1 MTVLPKPTSSSLPG
15 TPQGIL
21 ERVHDWVTTVDH
33 KKLGLL
39 YIFSGLFFF
48 LIGGIEAGIMRWQ
61 LVSPANDV
69 VGPVTFNQMF
79 TMHGTTMVFL
89 VGMPVLLG
97 FGNFLVPLMI
107 GTRDMAFPRLNAWGF
122 WMFLFGGLLLYFSFI
137 GSSGLFGTQGAPD
150 VGWFAYAP
158 LTSRTFN
165 RGNNVDYWILGILV
179 SGFGSMATGINLVVT
194 ILCLRCKGMTL
205 MRMPIMVWSMLVTGF
220 LVMIAIPVLTAAQVM
235 LLFDRFLDAHF
246 SNPQLDGSALLWQH
260 LFWFFG
266 HP

>member
-1 MTVLPKPTSSSLPG
+1 MTVLPKPTSASLPA
-15 TPQGIL
+15 TPHGIL
-21 ERVHDWVTTVDH
+21 ERVHDWVTTCDH

-61 LVSPANDV
+61 LAQPANDV

-97 FGNFLVPLMI
+97 FGNYLIPLMI

-137 GSSGLFGTQGAPD
+137 GSSGLYGASGAPD
-150 VGWFAYAP
+150 VGWFA
-158 LTSRTFN
+158 
-165 RGNNVDYWILGILV
+165 
-179 SGFGSMATGINLVVT
+179 
-194 ILCLRCKGMTL
+194 
-205 MRMPIMVWSMLVTGF
+205 
-220 LVMIAIPVLTAAQVM
+220 
-235 LLFDRFLDAHF
+235 
-246 SNPQLDGSALLWQH
+246 
-260 LFWFFG
+260 
-266 HP
+266 